1 MTITERQQG
10 DVTILDLAGKLTLD
24 HEVAE
29 FRDTIR
35 TLLEQGKKQIL
46 LNLDRV
52 PYMDAA
58 GVDELV
64 RSWRTV
70 NEHGGILKIV
80 NLTKRIGPGLLVIPK
95 LLTVFEAFDDEQK
108 ALASFRQDRS

>member
-1 MTITERQQG
+1 MSITKRQQG
-10 DVTILDLAGKLTLD
+10 DVAILDLGGKLTLD
-24 HEVAE
+24 DGVSE

-64 RSWRTV
+64 KSWRTV

-108 ALASFRQDRS
+108 ALASFRQGRS

>member
-95 LLTVFEAFDDEQK
+95 LLTVFEAFDEEQK
-108 ALASFRQDRS
+108 ALASFRQGR

>member
-46 LNLDRV
+46 LNLDSV
-52 PYMDAA
+52 PYMNAA

-64 RSWRTV
+64 KSWRTV

-108 ALASFRQDRS
+108 ALASFRHDRS